1 MLADEKYDIE
11 RIIRWLET
19 DDEKTWSYYLVLAE
33 QVSLDVLKKME
44 PRYRL
49 YKSSSRSALPAAYD
63 PNHEQARAS
72 LPHIETLVRALRHQ
86 IRPAALE
93 SAREAVDCMK

>member
-1 MLADEKYDIE
+1 MLADEKYDLE

-19 DDEKTWSYYLVLAE
+19 NDEKAWSYYLVLAE

-44 PRYRL
+44 PQRRL
-49 YKSSSRSALPAAYD
+49 YKSSSRSAATAVYD
-63 PNHEQARAS
+63 PNHEQARES

-86 IRPAALE
+86 IRQAAPE
-93 SAREAVDCMK
+93 SAREAVDCMR